1 MSFLGL
7 ENKNILIMGVS
18 NKRSVGWAI
27 AKHLESEGA
36 NVFLSIRDPERE
48 ETIRKFANP
57 RGMFHCDVEK
67 EEDIINLGKQVKAQ
81 GIVLHGLVHSI
92 AFANYNP
99 DSSKFY
105 DTRREHYMQATQIS
119 AFSLVEVC
127 RSLKPVLDA
136 RASVVTIGIS
146 STEVTAENYGY
157 MAPIKASLN
166 AMIRYLAKAFSSDTE
181 VRFNAV
187 NAGPLKT
194 KASAGIPGYLK
205 NYLYAEKLTYR
216 KRALDVD
223 EVANT
228 AVFLLSPRSS
238 GINGQAVVVNAG
250 MDFNYFDQE
259 VVEKVTQ
266 IKLVEPRANEST

>member
-1 MSFLGL
+1 
-7 ENKNILIMGVS
+7 MGVS

-27 AKHLESEGA
+27 ARQLEAEGA
-36 NVFLSIRDPERE
+36 NVYLSVRNAEKE
-48 ETIRKFANP
+48 LAVRKFADP
-57 RGMFHCDVEK
+57 KGFFHCDVEN
-67 EEDIINLGKQVKAQ
+67 EDSILALGTKCRELGLIFH
-81 GIVLHGLVHSI
+81 GIVHSI
-92 AFANYNP
+92 AYANYNP

-119 AFSLVEVC
+119 AFSLVEIS
-127 RSLKPVLDA
+127 RAMKPCLD
-136 RASVVTIGIS
+136 RKASVVTIGIS

-166 AMIRYLAKAFSSDTE
+166 AMIRYLAKAFSSDSE

-216 KRALDVD
+216 KRALDVE
-223 EVANT
+223 EVAST
-228 AVFLLSPRSS
+228 ALFLLSPRSS
-238 GINGQAVVVNAG
+238 GINAQGVVVNAG

-259 VVEKVTQ
+259 VVEK
-266 IKLVEPRANEST
+266 STRIE

>member
-1 MSFLGL
+1 ML
-7 ENKNILIMGVS
+7 GVS

-27 AKHLESEGA
+27 AKLLEAEGA
-36 NVFLSIRDPERE
+36 NVYLSVRDAEKE
-48 ETIRKFANP
+48 QVVRKFAQP
-57 RGMFHCDVEK
+57 KAIFHCDVED
-67 EEDIINLGKQVKAQ
+67 ENAILSLGKSIKEL
-81 GIVLHGLVHSI
+81 GIELHGVVHSI
-92 AFANYNP
+92 AYANYNLE
-99 DSSKFY
+99 SSKFY
-105 DTRREHYMQATQIS
+105 DTRREHYMQASQIS

-127 RSLKPVLDA
+127 RALKPSLN
-136 RASVVTIGIS
+136 RHASVVTIGIS

-166 AMIRYLAKAFSSDTE
+166 AMIRYLAKAFSSDSE
-181 VRFNAV
+181 IRFNAV

-216 KRALDVD
+216 KRALDVE

-228 AVFLLSPRSS
+228 ALFLLSPRSS
-238 GINGQAVVVNAG
+238 GMNGQGIVVNAG

-259 VVEKVTQ
+259 IVEKATR
-266 IKLVEPRANEST
+266 ID